1 MAPTIPSID
10 LWELLFERQDRS
22 FPDNHEIFK
31 SSKSKS
37 HYTFKDVR
45 DRAQVFGQALKT
57 HWGWKKGDVL
67 LVMAPNVIETPSVI
81 WGCHWAGG
89 VVAPTNPGLSA
100 EELQYNLGTSNAKGL
115 VLHPQC
121 VEVGLEAARKSNLP
135 AERILV
141 LGDDQQG
148 LVTVDSFVRNSNSR
162 LTRTPVD
169 PENDLAYLVYSSGT
183 TGKPKAVMIT
193 HRNVVAEVVLAGA
206 AEGHHVDWT
215 RDRILAVLPTYHIYG
230 LICLV
235 HLPIWLGTPT
245 IMMEKFELEAFC
257 RLIETENITHVY
269 VAPPIVLHLA
279 KNSTVSRFNLS
290 SLRMI
295 TSGGAPLAAALIR
308 EGYQRLR
315 IPIRQAYGLSETV
328 SISHRQSWDTWD
340 QAIGSSGPVLSGLEA
355 KMMIDDARQA
365 RNGEEGELWIRGPN
379 VFKGYLNNAEQTDAC
394 LTADGWFKT
403 GDIGYEDTNGNLYLT
418 DRAKDMI
425 KYKGYQIAP
434 TELEDI
440 LLGHPHV
447 KDAAVIGV
455 ANEDLQTEVP
465 LAYLVL
471 QDAAHETEAM
481 AVSILSSL
489 KDRVAHYKHLRG
501 GIVWIPQVP
510 KSAAGKVL
518 KRELKDRVKTV
529 DRERILGAVTYTLYR
544 QAKL

>member
-1 MAPTIPSID
+1 
-10 LWELLFERQDRS
+10 
-22 FPDNHEIFK
+22 
-31 SSKSKS
+31 
-37 HYTFKDVR
+37 
-45 DRAQVFGQALKT
+45 
-57 HWGWKKGDVL
+57 
-67 LVMAPNVIETPSVI
+67 
-81 WGCHWAGG
+81 
-89 VVAPTNPGLSA
+89 
-100 EELQYNLGTSNAKGL
+100 
-115 VLHPQC
+115 
-121 VEVGLEAARKSNLP
+121 
-135 AERILV
+135 
-141 LGDDQQG
+141 
-148 LVTVDSFVRNSNSR
+148 
-162 LTRTPVD
+162 
-169 PENDLAYLVYSSGT
+169 
-183 TGKPKAVMIT
+183 
-193 HRNVVAEVVLAGA
+193 
-206 AEGHHVDWT
+206 
-215 RDRILAVLPTYHIYG
+215 
-230 LICLV
+230 
-235 HLPIWLGTPT
+235 
-245 IMMEKFELEAFC
+245 MMEKFELEAFC
-257 RLIETENITHVY
+257 RLIETEKITHVF

-279 KNSTVSRFNLS
+279 KNSTVSSFDLS

-308 EGYQRLR
+308 EGYQRLG

-328 SISHRQSWDTWD
+328 SISHRQVSTPGLIPSPDSADQRLLQSWDTWD
-340 QAIGSSGPVLSGLEA
+340 QAIGSSGPVLPGLEA

-403 GDIGYEDTNGNLYLT
+403 GDIGYEDANGNLYLT

-471 QDAAHETEAM
+471 QDSVHETEAM
-481 AVSILSSL
+481 AVSILGSL
-489 KDRVAHYKHLRG
+489 KERVAHYKHLRG